1 LAFLAVKRLGLHNMM
16 LADSF
21 TLNLAIAN
29 SVSIL
34 EDLSA
39 EEIVK
44 EGWRYEPP
52 KALSDVFE
60 SVMGAVFI
68 DSGCD
73 YEKTATVMEDVME
86 DALEILTPAIAQ
98 NPVSE
103 LLEWLAGQGCTKV
116 RFE

>member
-1 LAFLAVKRLGLHNMM
+1 M

-21 TLNLAIAN
+21 TLNLAIADC
-29 SVSIL
+29 VSIF
-34 EDLSA
+34 ENLSA

-44 EGWRYEPP
+44 EGWKYDPP

-73 YEKTATVMEDVME
+73 YEKTSTVMEHVME
-86 DALEILTPAIAQ
+86 EALRVLNPAIGL
-98 NPVSE
+98 NPVSA
-103 LLEWLAGQGCTKV
+103 LMEWMAAQGCTKV
-116 RFE
+116 QFE

>member
-1 LAFLAVKRLGLHNMM
+1 M

-29 SVSIL
+29 SVSIF
-34 EDLSA
+34 ENLSA
-39 EEIVK
+39 EEVVK
-44 EGWRYEPP
+44 EGWKYDPP

-73 YEKTATVMEDVME
+73 YEKTAAVMEHVME
-86 DALEILTPAIAQ
+86 DALEVLSPAIAQ
-98 NPVSE
+98 DPVSE
-103 LLEWLAGQGCTKV
+103 LMQWLAGQGCTKIS
-116 RFE
+116 FE

>member
-1 LAFLAVKRLGLHNMM
+1 LAFLAVKRLGLHKMM

-34 EDLSA
+34 ENLSA

-44 EGWRYEPP
+44 EGWKYDPP

-60 SVMGAVFI
+60 SVMGAIFV

-73 YEKTATVMEDVME
+73 YEKTAAVMEHVME
-86 DALEILTPAIAQ
+86 DALEVLSPAIAQ

-103 LLEWLAGQGCTKV
+103 LVEWLAAQGCTKIQ
-116 RFE
+116 FQ